1 MGYQV
6 VFSLIAEADLH
17 EITAYIADDNPEA
30 ATKLG
35 AELIRL
41 AFTLAEMPRR
51 GGKFRRRSQL
61 RRLVHGVYLIIY
73 QIKESEQTIEVLR
86 FWHGARRPPKL

>member
-41 AFTLAEMPRR
+41 AFTLAEMPR
-51 GGKFRRRSQL
+51 
-61 RRLVHGVYLIIY
+61 
-73 QIKESEQTIEVLR
+73 
-86 FWHGARRPPKL
+86 

>member
-6 VFSLIAEADLH
+6 VFSPIAEADLH
-17 EITAYIADDNPEA
+17 EIIAYIPDDNPEA

-41 AFTLAEMPRR
+41 AFTLVEMPRR
-51 GGKFRRRSQL
+51 GGNFVAGRSFADL
-61 RRLVHGVYLIIY
+61 FMVH
-73 QIKESEQTIEVLR
+73 T
-86 FWHGARRPPKL
+86 

>member
-6 VFSLIAEADLH
+6 VFSPIAEADLH
-17 EITAYIADDNPEA
+17 EIIAYIADDNPEA

-41 AFTLAEMPRR
+41 AFTLAEMPR
-51 GGKFRRRSQL
+51 
-61 RRLVHGVYLIIY
+61 
-73 QIKESEQTIEVLR
+73 
-86 FWHGARRPPKL
+86 